1 MKKYHQISAIA
12 VTLPRCLAVIYV
24 LSLTA
29 CSSSKNYTKLYPIK
43 AGDNIV
49 LQEPCYFID
58 SPGVC
63 NLVPTNSSYVGD
75 YHENRKGIV
84 PKGAKVEFLGIY
96 EESGFMAD
104 SRIRSYGR
112 IVDGEFRAKKTRLD
126 YVLKEQCKEDGQARS
141 TIENAFFQ
149 HQ

>member
-1 MKKYHQISAIA
+1 MD
-12 VTLPRCLAVIYV
+12 P
-24 LSLTA
+24 
-29 CSSSKNYTKLYPIK
+29 SSWFPL
-43 AGDNIV
+43 
-49 LQEPCYFID
+49 LFW
-58 SPGVC
+58 
-63 NLVPTNSSYVGD
+63 
-75 YHENRKGIV
+75 
-84 PKGAKVEFLGIY
+84 EFLGIY

-104 SRIRSYGR
+104 SHIRSYGR